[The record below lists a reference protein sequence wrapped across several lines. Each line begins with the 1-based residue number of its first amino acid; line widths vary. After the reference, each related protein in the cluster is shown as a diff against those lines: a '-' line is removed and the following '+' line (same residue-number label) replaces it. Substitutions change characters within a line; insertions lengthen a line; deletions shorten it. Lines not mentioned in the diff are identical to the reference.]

1 MIFEDQNIFRERNL
15 RDILNMMWGAHTQQ
29 AKQTKSPPHSVA
41 TPTRQN
47 TKTPLQIAKQQE
59 EAKMN
64 DKKDDDHIGY
74 IHQIGYCVAFDVE
87 ETPLQISKEQEKKKM
102 NDKKDDDDIGY
113 IHQIGLRVA
122 F

>member
-1 MIFEDQNIFRERNL
+1 MVWMIFEDQNIFRERNL

-29 AKQTKSPPHSVA
+29 AKQTKSPPRSVA

-64 DKKDDDHIGY
+64 DKKDDD
-74 IHQIGYCVAFDVE
+74 
-87 ETPLQISKEQEKKKM
+87 
-102 NDKKDDDDIGY
+102 DIGY

>member
-15 RDILNMMWGAHTQQ
+15 RDILNMMWGAHTHQ
-29 AKQTKSPPHSVA
+29 AKQTKSAAQKQTKSPPHSVA

-64 DKKDDDHIGY
+64 DKKDDD
-74 IHQIGYCVAFDVE
+74 DV
-87 ETPLQISKEQEKKKM
+87 
-102 NDKKDDDDIGY
+102 GY

-122 F
+122 FDVEETPLNIKDLKGAGEEKDEW